1 MAIKK
6 FMVDLSRSLRKN
18 QTPEEAR
25 LWRYLRKRK
34 LKNLKFLRQHPIVV
48 GGSEFRPE
56 FFIADFYCAEKR
68 LVIELDGEIHDFQKE
83 YDQDRDSIMREL
95 GLRVLRIRNSEIE
108 DLDSVLRKILAVVGE
123 Y

>member
-1 MAIKK
+1 M
-6 FMVDLSRSLRKN
+6 
-18 QTPEEAR
+18 
-25 LWRYLRKRK
+25 
-34 LKNLKFLRQHPIVV
+34 V
-48 GGSEFRPE
+48 GGSDFRPE

-83 YDQDRDSIMREL
+83 YDQGRDSIMREM

-123 Y
+123 N